1 MSFLLDTHALIW
13 WFLDSPRLSDPAR
26 AAIKAYAD
34 PVHVSAVSAF
44 EIATKVRLGKL
55 PDAARLDRSFEAF
68 LVAQDFQPLPLT
80 LEHALVAGGLSDS
93 HKDPFD
99 RLLAAQSLS
108 EPLILLTAD
117 AKLARYGSTV
127 RVV

>member
-1 MSFLLDTHALIW
+1 MSLLLDTHALIW
-13 WFLDSPRLSDPAR
+13 WFLDSPRLSEPAR
-26 AAIKAYAD
+26 AAIRDYAD

-55 PDAARLDRSFEAF
+55 PEAARLDRAFETF
-68 LVAQDFQPLPLT
+68 IEAQDFKPLPLT

-99 RLLAAQSLS
+99 RLLIGQALS
-108 EPLILLTAD
+108 ENMTLISNERIFD
-117 AKLARYGSTV
+117 GFGV
-127 RVV
+127 RRLW

>member
-1 MSFLLDTHALIW
+1 MSLLLDTHALIW
-13 WFLDSPRLSDPAR
+13 WFLDSPRLSEPAR
-26 AAIKAYAD
+26 AAIKAYGD
-34 PVHVSAVSAF
+34 PVYVSAVSAF

-68 LVAQDFQPLPLT
+68 LVVQDFKPLPLT

-99 RLLAAQSLS
+99 RLLIAQA
-108 EPLILLTAD
+108 LTENLTLVSNERLFD
-117 AKLARYGSTV
+117 GFGV
-127 RVV
+127 RRLW

>member
-1 MSFLLDTHALIW
+1 MSLLLDTHALIW

-26 AAIKAYAD
+26 AAIKAYGD
-34 PVHVSAVSAF
+34 PVYVSAVSAF

-55 PDAARLDRSFEAF
+55 PDAARLDRSFETF
-68 LVAQDFQPLPLT
+68 LEGQDFKPLPLT

-99 RLLAAQSLS
+99 RLLIAQA
-108 EPLILLTAD
+108 LTENLTLVSNERLFD
-117 AKLARYGSTV
+117 GFGV
-127 RVV
+127 RRLW

>member
-1 MSFLLDTHALIW
+1 MSLLLDTHALIW
-13 WFLDSPRLSDPAR
+13 WFLDSPRLSGPAR
-26 AAIKAYAD
+26 AAIKAYGD

-55 PDAARLDRSFEAF
+55 PDAARLDRSFAAF
-68 LVAQDFQPLPLT
+68 LDAQDFKPLPLT

-99 RLLAAQSLS
+99 RLLIAQA
-108 EPLILLTAD
+108 LTENLTLVSNERLFD
-117 AKLARYGSTV
+117 GFGV
-127 RVV
+127 RRLW